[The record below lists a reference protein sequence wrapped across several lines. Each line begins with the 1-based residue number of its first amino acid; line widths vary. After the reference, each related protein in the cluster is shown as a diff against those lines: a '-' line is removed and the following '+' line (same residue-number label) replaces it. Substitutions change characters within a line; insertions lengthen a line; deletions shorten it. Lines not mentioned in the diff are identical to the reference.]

1 MNYNILMT
9 LNKSGWYINIP
20 GKSYKAFN
28 PSKLPPKLA
37 IDNDINSLL
46 VLAHDFL
53 GQINQISELIPNKKL
68 FLSSFIRKE
77 ALFSSQIEGTQCS
90 LIDLLDPTIEINTN
104 LDKLD
109 VVNYINAIEYGINRL
124 EKLPISSRLIKE
136 MHKILLNKIRGQDKT
151 PGEFR
156 TSQNWVGGKNSTI
169 KTASYIPP
177 TIDVMNECISDLEK
191 YMNREKNEYDILIQ
205 VALIHYQ
212 FETIH
217 PFLDGNGRIG
227 RILIILF
234 LIEKKI
240 IKLPIVYISYFL
252 KKEQQDYYMYLNGVR
267 EKGKYEEWIN
277 FFLKA
282 FIKCC
287 EESIVLIKNINT
299 LIEKDLALINKSKAN
314 KNLKNVFNFVIKNPI
329 TNITIVA
336 KHNNISFNGAKKIIK
351 KLIELNILKLKQ
363 DKKKFKA
370 YCYEKYINLLKEE

>member
-1 MNYNILMT
+1 MKYNIPMA
-9 LNKSGWYINIP
+9 LNKSGRYISVP
-20 GKSYKAFN
+20 GKAYRAFN
-28 PSKLPPKLA
+28 PSRLPPKLV

-46 VLAHDFL
+46 VLAHELL
-53 GQINQISELIPNKKL
+53 GQINQLSELIPNKKL

-90 LIDLLDPTIEINTN
+90 LIDLLDPTIETN
-104 LDKLD
+104 ANMDKLD

-124 EKLPISSRLIKE
+124 DKLPISSRLIKE
-136 MHKILLNKIRGQDKT
+136 MHKILLHKIRGQEKT

-156 TSQNWVGGKNSTI
+156 ISQNWVGGKNSTL

-177 TIDVMNECISDLEK
+177 AVDVMNECMSDLEK
-191 YMNREKNEYDILIQ
+191 YMNRERNEYDILIQ

-234 LIEKKI
+234 LIEKKVI
-240 IKLPIVYISYFL
+240 QLPVIYISYFL
-252 KKEQQDYYMYLNGVR
+252 KKEQQDYYTYLNGVR
-267 EKGKYEEWIN
+267 EKGKYEEWIK

-287 EESIVLIKNINT
+287 EESIMLIKNINT
-299 LIEKDLALINKSKAN
+299 LIENDLALINKTKAN
-314 KNLKNVFNFVIKNPI
+314 KNLKIVFNFVIQNPI

-336 KHNNISFNGAKKIIK
+336 KYNNMSFNGANKIIR
-351 KLIELNILKLKQ
+351 KLIALNILKIQ
-363 DKKKFKA
+363 QNKKKFKT
-370 YCYEKYINLLKEE
+370 YCYAKYLKLLKEE

>member
-1 MNYNILMT
+1 MA
-9 LNKSGWYINIP
+9 LNKSGRYISVP
-20 GKSYKAFN
+20 GKAYRAFN
-28 PSKLPPKLA
+28 PSRLPPKLV

-46 VLAHDFL
+46 VLAHELL
-53 GQINQISELIPNKKL
+53 GQINQLSELIPNKKL

-90 LIDLLDPTIEINTN
+90 LIDLLDPTIETN
-104 LDKLD
+104 ANMDKLD

-124 EKLPISSRLIKE
+124 DKLPISSRLIKE
-136 MHKILLNKIRGQDKT
+136 MHKILLHKIRGQEKT

-156 TSQNWVGGKNSTI
+156 ISQNWVGGKNSTL

-177 TIDVMNECISDLEK
+177 AVDVMNECMSDLEK
-191 YMNREKNEYDILIQ
+191 YMNRERNEYDILIQ

-234 LIEKKI
+234 LIEKKVI
-240 IKLPIVYISYFL
+240 QLPVIYISYFL
-252 KKEQQDYYMYLNGVR
+252 KKEQQDYYTYLNGVR
-267 EKGKYEEWIN
+267 EKGKYEEWIK

-287 EESIVLIKNINT
+287 EESIMLIKNINT
-299 LIEKDLALINKSKAN
+299 LIENDLALINKTKAN
-314 KNLKNVFNFVIKNPI
+314 KNLKIVFNFVIQNPI

-336 KHNNISFNGAKKIIK
+336 KYNNMSFNGANKIIR
-351 KLIELNILKLKQ
+351 KLIALNILKIQ
-363 DKKKFKA
+363 QNKKKFKT
-370 YCYEKYINLLKEE
+370 YCYAKYLKLLKEE